1 MVTSDAALDAKTV
14 KGCAF
19 SDKANCYKAASFIAL
34 FKCNDYVFN
43 YDANGGQLNTA
54 GVQIEPRRPRSAP
67 MRCSQRLLR
76 LRAMAISSF
85 VGIPLRLGWVLLLEK
100 VMRSA
105 QRRCAVW

>member
-54 GVQIEPRRPRSAP
+54 GVQIEPTQATFGSNALFSTAASPARDGYKFLCWNTRRVWFG
-67 MRCSQRLLR
+67 RCH
-76 LRAMAISSF
+76 
-85 VGIPLRLGWVLLLEK
+85 
-100 VMRSA
+100 
-105 QRRCAVW
+105 